1 MKKKLVSV
9 LLVLCLV
16 FSVVP
21 MAVPTVSAGVGGFLT
36 GRLIDLGYRTV
47 AKTINTTGKAIA
59 NASGSEEV
67 SKTVSIINYILVG
80 GSGTSKALGDIKKL
94 CNDILD
100 EIDEMQEDMNESF
113 SRVEQ
118 MLGQQAADNARAE
131 QDKKWDSD
139 VESVISGYNAN
150 LALEQYKVYMQA
162 ALNYAENPDD
172 ETAKAD
178 YEEAQSNLLMDFRY
192 MYPGEISAGDLSDME
207 KLKDILFTSASVNDR
222 FINMINDLSRNLV
235 KGENSSNIT
244 LAETAART
252 AYEYFPFSHQ
262 QYQYVYTVINEQL
275 MEISLCQMLYNEYL
289 SMQGEYL
296 SEAYGED
303 SSQFKGYSTM
313 VDQFENTMSNS
324 STGVCARIDEM
335 LGADMVINSSVTMNL
350 ADYMKPEDAVSE
362 TLEISDYISEY
373 IYRGGQN
380 LYSIYP
386 KYVNDEVNFNRV
398 MVNGTV
404 YYILDPSQFRSYLA
418 TAASNMEQKID
429 EKAYGDAHLFSV
441 DHLNLIKEMSDGTNT
456 FKVAGSDVSVYNNL
470 IATNSFSLAGS
481 VPSKYLDEY
490 LPDRNDG
497 AKTYIITTDGDNDPD
512 HNAFVT
518 GYATFVVIDANA
530 SFSGAQLKTTE
541 ISAENIQ
548 QDHGGD
554 DMRYTAIL
562 AQTSSGKYSKNV
574 GIKQIGDG
582 LSECYIS
589 YKDNSGVYTK
599 INEGSTQ
606 TVESGKDI
614 EINFKVADGYTVQ
627 SVICV
632 RQNAQTTESVI
643 IEGEDEFN
651 ALMQNDDGSY
661 TINYSMPY
669 SDATF
674 IITTSNKEES
684 NCVYNNNGFCVD
696 CGGYEPAVL
705 NGSYYEIS
713 NAGQL
718 FWFADFINN
727 EKPVLANAK
736 LMNDIDLE
744 DREWT
749 PIIDFKG
756 IFDGNGYTISGL
768 NITGSGDN
776 KGLFGKVTGKLQNVN
791 IEGKIELSGDSAHVG
806 ALAGELYDGAI
817 SNVVSSVEITNS
829 SGAVLA
835 HVGGIVGSLYDSSV
849 DKCVFAGNINIYSS
863 GDCIGGIVGYTLASK
878 TSGNGIYNCANI
890 GTVMSQR
897 NDAIIGG
904 ILGYV
909 NTSNFKGIY
918 NSYNVGLVETAGDQS
933 KCEAIVGYW
942 IKGMPI
948 DNCYSLDTSCLNAG
962 GGKWVN
968 ITAFVSGQV
977 AYELNSGV
985 TDGTQVWYQSIDNG
999 GPFDKYPVLTSTGN
1013 NTVYKINIDGISY
1026 SNYSK
1031 GNAHTHQYNSN
1042 GFCTQCGGYEPAV
1055 LNGSCYE
1062 VSNAGQ
1068 LFYMAD
1074 LINSGENDGVNIK
1087 LMNDIDLENIEWTP
1101 IGNFSGTFDGQNYTI
1116 SGFNLIGCNDNQGL
1130 FGIVSGEIKN
1140 LALKGK
1146 IEITKSCEKV
1156 GGIAAQLIDGN
1167 ITNVISS
1174 VDITNRN
1181 GTVLAHVG
1189 GVVGS
1194 AFGDADIVN
1203 IEKCMFMGNID
1214 LKNSTECIGGIAG
1227 YARDS
1232 VFMRYCA
1239 NVGTVSSDTK
1249 GAYIGGILGYINST
1263 KFRDIK
1269 DSYNYGTVQC
1279 DSADLT
1285 HCGPIIGWERVEV
1298 VTENCYY
1305 LENSAPDD
1313 SDISKYSAEKFASGI
1328 IAFYANREVTDGTQA
1343 WYQSLDNGLKP
1354 DPYPVLTKLDNNTVY
1369 QIVPAEVYSNSPDG
1383 VAVHIYDEN
1392 GFCPCGQYEPAVL
1405 NENGVYEISN
1415 AGQLYW
1421 FASLVNGDSAHA
1433 DFEEKNT
1440 AACAVLMNDIVVNDV
1455 DLSNIDA
1462 VDTSALRVWTPI
1474 GNSYDNFYNGQ
1485 FDGQNHTV
1493 SGLYFSDQNTDYVG
1507 LIGCTR
1513 SSSGK
1518 VRNVGVINSYLHGRN
1533 YVAAIIGQNYNTGV
1547 SVSNC
1552 YSEASVFGNKN
1563 VGGIVGRNYGGDITN
1578 CYNTG
1583 SVTGGNFVAG
1593 IQGENSH
1600 ASRGTVRNCFNTGEI
1615 TATGEN
1621 AGAISGNSTGTVT
1634 NSYYLDTTLADE
1646 RAEAKTAGEFAGG
1659 EVAYLLNGKASDG
1672 TQAWYQNID
1681 NGETPDS
1688 HPVLDNTHG
1697 TVYYYQSEDKYSNKI
1712 KTADAF
1718 DRDENGKLMI
1728 KSYEDLV
1735 MLGQLVDS
1743 EYEVYGSENYIL
1755 TNNIIAGSES
1765 LWTKGIGSVESS
1777 KPFNGTFDGNGYI
1790 IFGLNIRPEN
1800 QYGGLFEFIGEQ
1812 GRVTEILLAD
1822 CDYSDMNT
1830 EYAGSIAAVNNGTID
1845 HCISG
1850 VNYTSGYISIDVD
1863 KDGENEFISLADLN
1877 SNIQGKT
1884 AGGFAAVNNGA
1895 ITGCRNAS
1903 VVKGSDLSAGI
1914 AGSNT
1919 GTIYGCA
1926 NNGTIG
1932 SSSSKISGGLAG
1944 ENTGIIELGYNSA
1957 KINSSDSANAGSIA
1971 GISATS
1977 DSDTAVLKNLF
1988 YTSVNGVSAVGS
2000 ASSAEPDS
2008 SVKSMNKSDMINDQF
2023 VETLN
2028 SLSDDTVLWLRYK
2041 AINNG
2046 YPTIKCDFLK
2056 NRTVTLENGITVK
2069 GLMHEDLSISYEKA
2083 EENSDTYKELKEAV
2097 GNNNLTAVY
2106 SVSLT
2111 DKNGIGIPSELWS
2124 QGEFELT
2131 IPSADKDI
2139 QIVTIDDDG
2148 TVVTHSVESAGSGS
2162 VKFNLSSI
2170 SSFAVVSKDAEIN
2183 GSVDYPQSLP
2193 VQTGQSPMTVI
2204 VLVFICAG
2212 AVLLVVYLKRR
2223 KDLEQR

>member
-16 FSVVP
+16 FSIVP
-21 MAVPTVSAGVGGFLT
+21 MSVPTASAGVSAFLT
-36 GRLIDLGYRTV
+36 GKLIDLGYRTV
-47 AKTINTTGKAIA
+47 AKTINATGKAIA
-59 NASGSEEV
+59 DASGSEEV
-67 SKTVSIINYILVG
+67 SKAVSIINYILVG

-94 CNDILD
+94 CSDILD

-118 MLGQQAADNARAE
+118 MLGQQAADTARAQ
-131 QDKKWDSD
+131 QDQKWDSD

-172 ETAKAD
+172 ETVKAA
-178 YEEAQSNLLMDFRY
+178 YEKAQSELLMDYRY
-192 MYPGEISAGDLSDME
+192 MYPGEIGAGDLSDME
-207 KLKDILFTSASVNDR
+207 KLKDILFTSTSVNDR

-289 SMQGEYL
+289 AMQGDYL
-296 SEAYGED
+296 SEKYGED
-303 SSQFKGYSTM
+303 SSQFAGYSTM
-313 VDQFENTMSNS
+313 IDQFEDTMSNS

-335 LGADMVINSSVTMNL
+335 LSTDMVINSSVTMNL
-350 ADYMKPEDAVSE
+350 TDYMKPEDAVSE
-362 TLEISDYISEY
+362 TLEISDYISKY
-373 IYRGGQN
+373 LYQGGQN
-380 LYSIYP
+380 LYTIYP
-386 KYVNDEVNFNRV
+386 RYINDKVNFNRV

-404 YYILDPSQFRSYLA
+404 YYILDPNQFKSYLA

-429 EKAYGDAHLFSV
+429 EKAYGDAHIFSV

-456 FKVAGSDVSVYNNL
+456 FKVPGSNVSVYNNL

-497 AKTYIITTDGDNDPD
+497 AETYIITTEGDNDPD

-530 SFSGAQLKTTE
+530 SFSGAKLKTTE

-562 AQTSSGKYSKNV
+562 AQTSSEKYSKNV

-582 LSECYIS
+582 LLECYIS
-589 YKDNSGVYTK
+589 YRDNSGVYTK

-614 EINFKVADGYTVQ
+614 EINFKVSDGYTVQ

-632 RQNAQTTESVI
+632 RQNAQTTESII
-643 IEGEDEFN
+643 IEGDDEFN
-651 ALMQNDDGSY
+651 ALAQNDDGSY

-674 IITTSNKEES
+674 IITTSYKEES

-727 EKPVLANAK
+727 EKPVIANAK
-736 LMNDIDLE
+736 LMNDIYLE

-749 PIIDFKG
+749 PIIDLKG

-768 NITGSGDN
+768 NITGSGNN

-806 ALAGELYDGAI
+806 ALVGELHDGTI

-829 SGAVLA
+829 SGSVLA

-849 DKCVFAGNINIYSS
+849 DKCIFTGNINLYSS
-863 GDCIGGIVGYTLASK
+863 GDCIGGVAGYAYASE
-878 TSGNGIYNCANI
+878 TSANGIYNCANI
-890 GTVMSQR
+890 GTVISQR
-897 NDAIIGG
+897 DDAIIGG

-909 NTSNFKGIY
+909 NSSNFKGIY
-918 NSYNVGLVETAGDQS
+918 NSYNAGLVETAGNQS

-942 IKGMPI
+942 ITGMPI
-948 DNCYSLDTSCLNAG
+948 ENCYSLDISCLNAG
-962 GGKWVN
+962 GGELVN
-968 ITAFVSGQV
+968 ITEFVSGQV

-985 TDGTQVWYQSIDNG
+985 TDGTQVWYQSVDNG

-1031 GNAHTHQYNSN
+1031 GNVHTHQYSSN

-1055 LNGSCYE
+1055 LNNSFYE

-1074 LINSGENDGVNIK
+1074 LINSGENDALNIK
-1087 LMNDIDLENIEWTP
+1087 LMNDIDLENIEWIP
-1101 IGNFSGTFDGQNYTI
+1101 IGNFSGIFDGQNYTI

-1140 LALKGK
+1140 LALTGK

-1156 GGIAAQLIDGN
+1156 GGVAAQIIDGN

-1181 GTVLAHVG
+1181 GSTIAHVG
-1189 GVVGS
+1189 GVIGS
-1194 AFGDADIVN
+1194 AYGNAGIVN

-1214 LKNSTECIGGIAG
+1214 LKNSTDCIGGIAG

-1249 GAYIGGILGYINST
+1249 RAYIGGILGYINST

-1269 DSYNYGTVQC
+1269 DSYNYGKVQC

-1285 HCGPIIGWERVEV
+1285 YCGPIIGWERVEV

-1313 SDISKYSAEKFASGI
+1313 PDISKYSADKFASGI

-1343 WYQSLDNGLKP
+1343 WYQSIDNGLKP
-1354 DPYPVLTKLDNNTVY
+1354 DPYPVLTKLNNNTVY
-1369 QIVPAEVYSNSPDG
+1369 QIVPTEVYSNSPDG

-1392 GFCPCGQYEPAVL
+1392 GFCPCGQYQPAEL

-1421 FASLVNGDSAHA
+1421 FAALVNGDSTHA
-1433 DFEEKNT
+1433 EFDAKNT
-1440 AACAVLMNDIVVNDV
+1440 AASAVLMNDIVVNDV
-1455 DLSNIDA
+1455 DLSDIEA

-1485 FDGQNHTV
+1485 FDGQNHII
-1493 SGLYFSDQNTDYVG
+1493 SGLYFSDENTDYAG

-1513 SSSGK
+1513 SASGK
-1518 VRNVGVINSYLHGRN
+1518 VMNVGVVNSYLHGRN
-1533 YVAAIIGQNYNTGV
+1533 YIAGIIGQNYNTGV
-1547 SVSNC
+1547 SISNC
-1552 YSEASVFGNKN
+1552 YSEATVAGNNK
-1563 VGGIVGRNYGGDITN
+1563 VGGIVGRNYGGNITN

-1583 SVTGGNFVAG
+1583 SVTGVSYVGG

-1600 ASRGTVRNCFNTGEI
+1600 ASTGTLKNCFSIGEI
-1615 TATGEN
+1615 TAIGEN
-1621 AGAISGNSTGTVT
+1621 AGAVSGNTSGTVT
-1634 NSYYLDTTLADE
+1634 NSYYLDTTLADA
-1646 RAEAKTAGEFAGG
+1646 RAQAKTADEFASGQ
-1659 EVAYLLNGKASDG
+1659 VAYLLNGKTSEG
-1672 TQAWYQNID
+1672 TLVWYQNID
-1681 NGETPDS
+1681 NGQPADS
-1688 HPVLDNTHG
+1688 YPVLDNTHG
-1697 TVYYYQSEDKYSNKI
+1697 TVYYRESEDKYSNIPKS
-1712 KTADAF
+1712 ADAF
-1718 DRDENGKLMI
+1718 DRDENGNLMI
-1728 KSYEDLV
+1728 ETYSDLT
-1735 MLGQLVDS
+1735 LLAQLVEN
-1743 EYEVYGSENYIL
+1743 EYEIYGSENYIL
-1755 TNNIIAGSES
+1755 VNNIIADSES
-1765 LWTKGIGSVESS
+1765 VWTKGIGSVEGN
-1777 KPFNGTFDGNGYI
+1777 KPFNGNFNGNGYI
-1790 IFGLNIRPEN
+1790 IYGLNMKPEN
-1800 QYGGLFEFIGEQ
+1800 QYGGLFEYIGEQ
-1812 GRVTEILLAD
+1812 GTVTEILLAD
-1822 CDYSDMNT
+1822 CDYSDKNT
-1830 EYAGSIAAVNNGTID
+1830 EYAGSIAAVNDGTID

-1850 VNYTSGYISIDVD
+1850 VNFTSGYISIDIN
-1863 KDGENEFISLADLN
+1863 KDGKNEFVSLAELN

-1884 AGGFAAVNNGA
+1884 AGGFAAVNNGT
-1895 ITGCRNAS
+1895 ITGCRNS
-1903 VVKGSDLSAGI
+1903 SIVNGSDLNGGI

-1919 GTIYGCA
+1919 GKIYGCS
-1926 NNGTIG
+1926 NSGTIG
-1932 SSSSKISGGLAG
+1932 SASSKVSGGLAG
-1944 ENTGIIELGYNSA
+1944 QNTGTIELGYNSA
-1957 KINSSDSANAGSIA
+1957 KINCSDSKSVGSVA
-1971 GISATS
+1971 GINGIADT
-1977 DSDTAVLKNLF
+1977 DTAVLKNVF
-1988 YTSVNGVSAVGS
+1988 YTSINGVQAVGS
-2000 ASSAEPDS
+2000 SSKISADS
-2008 SVKSMNKSDMINDQF
+2008 SVKNMNKNDMMNDSF

-2028 SLSDDTVLWLRYK
+2028 SLSNDTITWLRNTSV
-2041 AINNG
+2041 NNG
-2046 YPTIKCDFLK
+2046 YPTIKCNFLK
-2056 NRTVTLENGITVK
+2056 NRTVSTEIGITLS
-2069 GLMHEDLSISYEKA
+2069 GLMHQDLNVSYELA
-2083 EENSDTYKELKEAV
+2083 DMDSEVYNQLKEAV
-2097 GNNNLTAVY
+2097 GSNDITAVY

-2111 DKNGIGIPSELWS
+2111 DNDGNGIPSELWS
-2124 QGEFELT
+2124 QGEVELML
-2131 IPSADKDI
+2131 PVSDKNI

-2148 TVVTHSVESAGSGS
+2148 TVVKHSVESAGSNS

-2170 SSFAVVSKDAEIN
+2170 SSFAVLSKDAQIE
-2183 GSVDYPQSLP
+2183 GGVDYPESSP
-2193 VQTGQSPMTVI
+2193 VQTGESAAMVA
-2204 VLVFICAG
+2204 VLVLVCAG
-2212 AVLLVVYLKRR
+2212 AVLLIVYLKRR
-2223 KDLEQR
+2223 KHFEQ